1 MCRMFSRVGV
11 LATKDYADFL
21 EFVQKEDE
29 EAKERKRLG
38 LPIHSD
44 EMTTAQLK
52 SDIRTSNA
60 LCVCVGG
67 VSV

>member
-1 MCRMFSRVGV
+1 MFSRVGV

-60 LCVCVGG
+60 LCVWGG

>member
-1 MCRMFSRVGV
+1 MFTRVGV
-11 LATKDYADFL
+11 LATNDYKDFL

-38 LPIHSD
+38 LPIQSD

-52 SDIRTSNA
+52 SDIRT
-60 LCVCVGG
+60 
-67 VSV
+67 